1 MISFVIPSIARPT
14 LARSLQSLI
23 RQTKTD
29 WRAHVIFDGVKKSVI
44 PIQDGRITYS
54 WIEKKIG
61 YGNSAGYLRNIG
73 LSLVR
78 TPWVAFL
85 DDDDSLDSCYIEW
98 LFKHIRKQPE
108 VDLFCFRMVYYHREG
123 LVIPELK
130 YKQIDG
136 LRNGQVGISFALRT
150 QILTEPP
157 YIRYKPSWIEDWLFL
172 REIINRGYQTKL
184 LDEVAYNVRF

>member
-1 MISFVIPSIARPT
+1 MLSFVIPSLARPT

-23 RQTKTD
+23 RQTQTE
-29 WRAHVIFDGVKKSVI
+29 WRAHVIFDGVQKQPPPLWDS
-44 PIQDGRITYS
+44 RITYS
-54 WIEKKIG
+54 WIQRKIG
-61 YGNSAGYLRNIG
+61 FGNSAGYLRNIG

-85 DDDDSLDSCYIEW
+85 DDDDSLDSHYIEW
-98 LFKHIRKQPE
+98 LLEYICHQPE
-108 VDLFCFRMVYYHREG
+108 IDLFCFRMVYYYREG
-123 LVIPELK
+123 VTIPDMK
-130 YKQIDG
+130 YKQLDG

-150 QILTEPP
+150 QILTDPP

-172 REIINRGYQTKL
+172 REIINRGYRTKL